1 MFLKIVMYLTP
12 VEISD
17 RHLSCRALLI
27 VEIHI
32 DKNVWQN
39 KQKTFANKFPRV
51 CGISNYILFEHK
63 YRTENSGKF
72 LKSTVICE
80 FSSGDA

>member
-1 MFLKIVMYLTP
+1 MYLTS

-17 RHLSCRALLI
+17 SHLPCCALLI

-39 KQKTFANKFPRV
+39 KQKAFANKFPRV
-51 CGISNYILFEHK
+51 CGISNYVLFEHK
-63 YRTENSGKF
+63 YKTENSGKY
-72 LKSTVICE
+72 LKNTVICE
-80 FSSGDA
+80 FSPGDV